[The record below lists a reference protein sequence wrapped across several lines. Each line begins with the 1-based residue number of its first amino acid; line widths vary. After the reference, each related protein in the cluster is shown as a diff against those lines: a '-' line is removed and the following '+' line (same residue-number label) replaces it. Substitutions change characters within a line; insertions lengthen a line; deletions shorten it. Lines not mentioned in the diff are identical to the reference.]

1 MTRWSFLVFAGL
13 LEILFFSISSGIVF
27 AKSSSEAKSPD
38 QNKTSSSVHVEFF
51 AKPHEIKGNM
61 DPVLKAGKPLKVGFR
76 IKDKDSGYGISDL
89 HPAAWISK
97 RNPTAGKPDQ
107 DACKSGIKKFIKG
120 GIINEAYGDLNNFYI
135 ISLNADDTISIFNP
149 LVNLATSNLLA
160 LIPLKGKAA
169 SWVFDETA
177 GNIYVT
183 LPERNE
189 VAVVDINAR
198 AIDRYIKVGK
208 NPQQISQQPDGRYI
222 WVGNEGSGTVSA
234 IDRVT
239 RSVSK
244 TFETGKGA
252 LNFSFDPK
260 RKWTFISSDDNGKI
274 TTIDSKDFKTVS
286 SLSLGKG
293 SYLITY
299 SALSESLFAAEQ
311 DSGKVTILYT
321 ETEKIA
327 KTLRMPP
334 GVTTLKTT
342 PDGRHVLA
350 LHESRNTIA
359 AIDSSD
365 NKIVHVITTL
375 EKPDQIQFSPSF
387 AYIHHA
393 GNVHVSILQ
402 LSALAKAGAPP
413 VVDIPIGVE
422 LPEKTPGL
430 PGVSLLDITPD
441 EGGALIA
448 NPADNTVYLYKEGG
462 MMAPSN
468 SFKTYTSPPLGLF
481 IYDHSLIEGSTTG
494 EYSTSLQ
501 VSDGGIYDVF
511 FLLSTPLVSTCFE
524 VKIEGKTGIQQAK
537 LRQLSF
543 VNLIKEETLRSGVL
557 SKIRFH
563 LKDKETSKT
572 LTDIADIRVLAMNQ
586 FGSWQVRQKAVSVGD
601 GIYEVQFIF
610 PRKGPYRLML
620 ESPSLGIEFGPV
632 GHTYRI
638 ATADQGATGKSN
650 KGAK

>member
-1 MTRWSFLVFAGL
+1 MTRWSFLLFAGL
-13 LEILFFSISSGIVF
+13 LEVFFLSNGVVF
-27 AKSSSEAKSPD
+27 AKSSPEAKSPD
-38 QNKTSSSVHVEFF
+38 LNKASSSVQVEFF
-51 AKPHEIKGNM
+51 AKPHETKGNTESI
-61 DPVLKAGKPLKVGFR
+61 LRAGKPLKVGFR

-97 RNPTAGKPDQ
+97 RNSSAGKPDQ
-107 DACKSGIKKFIKG
+107 EACNSGIKKFIQG

-135 ISLNADDTISIFNP
+135 ISLNADNTISIFNP

-160 LIPLKGKAA
+160 LIPLKDKAA

-222 WVGNEGSGTVSA
+222 WVANEGSGTVSA

-239 RSVSK
+239 RSVVK
-244 TFETGKGA
+244 TFEAGKGA

-260 RKWTFISSDDNGKI
+260 HKWTFVSSDDDGTI
-274 TTIDSKDFKTVS
+274 TIIDSKDFKTVS
-286 SLSLGKG
+286 NLSLGKG
-293 SYLITY
+293 KYLIAY
-299 SALSESLFAAEQ
+299 SYLSESLYAAEQ
-311 DSGKVTILYT
+311 DSGKVTVLYP
-321 ETEKIA
+321 ESEKI
-327 KTLRMPP
+327 
-334 GVTTLKTT
+334 VQTLKTPPGLTTLEIT
-342 PDGRHVLA
+342 PDGRYVLA
-350 LHESRNTIA
+350 LHKSRNTIA
-359 AIDSSD
+359 AIDSAD

-387 AYIHHA
+387 VYIHHA

-402 LSALAKAGAPP
+402 ISALAKTGAPP
-413 VVDIPIGVE
+413 VADIPIGVE
-422 LPEKTPGL
+422 LPDKTPGL
-430 PGVSLLDITPD
+430 EGVSLVDITPD

-481 IYDHSLIEGSTTG
+481 IYDHSLIEDTTPG

-501 VSDGGIYDVF
+501 VTDGGIYDVY

-524 VKIEGKTGIQQAK
+524 VKIEGKTSIQQAK
-537 LRQLSF
+537 LRKLSF
-543 VNLIKEETLRSGVL
+543 VNLIEEETLRSGVL
-557 SKIRFH
+557 SKIRFNI
-563 LKDKETSKT
+563 KDKETSKT
-572 LTDIADIRVLAMNQ
+572 LTDIADIRILAMNQ
-586 FGSWQVRQKAVSVGD
+586 YGSWQVRQKAVSVGD
-601 GIYEVQFIF
+601 GIYEVQFNF
-610 PRKGPYRLML
+610 PRKGPYRLMM
-620 ESPSLGIEFGPV
+620 ESHSLGIEFGTV
-632 GHTYRI
+632 GHTYKI
-638 ATADQGATGKSN
+638 ATTAEQGVSGKSIEGV
-650 KGAK
+650 K